1 MDGTKRTAEQG
12 KCEKTTSDESS
23 TSNEIREIEKEK
35 VVTYDKSQE
44 VAESSKGKSAEKTTR
59 TRESRSRKKEVS
71 MNDETR
77 DVDNEEGEKNENKS
91 RQGAVKGGKV
101 KSRRGTKVDKEE
113 VRNVK
118 ETPKTGRDK
127 ETVNAQKSLK
137 LRNETL
143 RCEAGCDGVDT
154 KIAAIDHE
162 SKDKEKQEVGEKE
175 KTPEDERVEKTP
187 VVRRNSQL
195 TNKGVSLND
204 ETKEGGSGEKGRKKV
219 ARQKRTKSG
228 INGENKE
235 TEDNG
240 EEQEM
245 KDTIN
250 KSREEKRRSSFAVNE
265 KNRSNEA
272 VCKGKTPSEGVK
284 EDERIVVE
292 KTSEKGNVSRISN
305 EATENKNKR

>member
-1 MDGTKRTAEQG
+1 M
-12 KCEKTTSDESS
+12 
-23 TSNEIREIEKEK
+23 
-35 VVTYDKSQE
+35 
-44 VAESSKGKSAEKTTR
+44 
-59 TRESRSRKKEVS
+59 
-71 MNDETR
+71 
-77 DVDNEEGEKNENKS
+77 
-91 RQGAVKGGKV
+91 
-101 KSRRGTKVDKEE
+101 
-113 VRNVK
+113 
-118 ETPKTGRDK
+118 
-127 ETVNAQKSLK
+127 
-137 LRNETL
+137 
-143 RCEAGCDGVDT
+143 
-154 KIAAIDHE
+154 
-162 SKDKEKQEVGEKE
+162 GEKE